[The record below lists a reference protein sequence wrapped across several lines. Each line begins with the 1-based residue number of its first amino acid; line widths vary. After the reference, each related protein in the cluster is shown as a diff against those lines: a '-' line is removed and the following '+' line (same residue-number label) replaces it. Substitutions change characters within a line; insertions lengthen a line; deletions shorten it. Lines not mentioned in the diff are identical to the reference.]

1 MGVSFLLI
9 ILLFDQTFPLI
20 INIVTSLI
28 AVLAIKEIFSVVGM
42 LHDYEVM
49 LPTLV
54 FAFLLPLMNFSP
66 LAMESV
72 CYCYTALIFC
82 VLMINKNLKIKN
94 VLVVYALSIIV
105 SYSLLQ
111 IVQLRNY
118 AGQYGSFYLFL
129 ALTIAWMSD
138 TGAYFCGKFFGKNKL
153 CPDIS
158 PKKTIEGF
166 IGGILTCLIFVSL
179 IAFIFNNYLFAQKQ
193 QINYF
198 YILLLGSSGSV
209 LSSLGDLCFSMVK
222 RRYNVKDFGNLM
234 PGHGGI
240 LDRFDS
246 VIFVV
251 PYVYIFLRFIPII
264 F

>member
-1 MGVSFLLI
+1 MFLLV
-9 ILLFDQTFPLI
+9 ILLFDQTFHWI
-20 INIVTSLI
+20 INLVTSLI

-42 LHDYEVM
+42 LRSYEVM
-49 LPTLV
+49 LPTLL
-54 FAFLLPLMNFSP
+54 FAFLLPLVSFSD
-66 LAMESV
+66 LGLELI
-72 CYCYTALIFC
+72 CYSYTALIFC

-105 SYSLLQ
+105 SYSLLK
-111 IVQLRNY
+111 IVQLRSF
-118 AGQYGSFYLFL
+118 GGKYGSFYLVL
-129 ALTIAWMSD
+129 ALTSAWMSD
-138 TGAYFCGKFFGKNKL
+138 TGAYFFGKFFGRNKL
-153 CPDIS
+153 CPEIS

-166 IGGILTCLIFVSL
+166 IGGILTCLVFVVL
-179 IAFIFNNYLFAQKQ
+179 ISFLFNNYLFAEKQ

-198 YILLLGSSGSV
+198 YVLLLGLSGSI
-209 LSSLGDLCFSMVK
+209 LSCLGDLCFSMVK

-251 PYVYIFLRFIPII
+251 PYVYIFLKFVKII